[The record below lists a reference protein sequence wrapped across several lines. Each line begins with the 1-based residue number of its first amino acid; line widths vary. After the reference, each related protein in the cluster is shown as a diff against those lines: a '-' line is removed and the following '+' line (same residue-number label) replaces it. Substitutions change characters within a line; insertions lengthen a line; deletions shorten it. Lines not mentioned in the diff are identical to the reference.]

1 MTMNNTSTNRIQYTL
16 VCLFF
21 ASLNFEMFSPFVED
35 MSVSKIAA
43 FLYIL
48 GTFLTPLGSAF
59 STTKIRGVLTSIFV
73 MGGFMVLSSL
83 LNGCH
88 RVFDITL
95 FLNMIMFWL
104 MLNHYRRDPRIF
116 EEGLIW
122 FAISAALVGVLFMFG
137 VGVSIGEFNERYTIF
152 NDNQNTVGIKM
163 AISVLFLMNYTLHHS
178 VEKPIYKPWLLAL
191 TIPMFVVLF
200 ATASRTATLIVS
212 VGVILFVLFRP
223 SLSHWS
229 RFLWL
234 AFGVVVIYFGIH
246 LISEQELL
254 MSRILQT
261 TEEGSMAQRDVIWD
275 MYLKLIKENPI
286 LGVGFTGGEHIAL
299 QVFGKL
305 RSPHNVFVEVAL
317 YSGIMGFI
325 PFLFFVFYLY
335 RDAYKYAKEDKN
347 LAPLLMAVGL
357 AGMLLAGQALNVK
370 LFWTLAAYVISYQI
384 FHNIHKKRFL

>member
-1 MTMNNTSTNRIQYTL
+1 
-16 VCLFF
+16 
-21 ASLNFEMFSPFVED
+21 
-35 MSVSKIAA
+35 
-43 FLYIL
+43 
-48 GTFLTPLGSAF
+48 
-59 STTKIRGVLTSIFV
+59 
-73 MGGFMVLSSL
+73 
-83 LNGCH
+83 
-88 RVFDITL
+88 
-95 FLNMIMFWL
+95 

-122 FAISAALVGVLFMFG
+122 FALSAALVGVLFMFG
-137 VGVSIGEFNERYTIF
+137 VGVSIGEFSERYTIF

-163 AISVLFLMNYTLHHS
+163 AISILFLMNYTLHHS

-299 QVFGKL
+299 QVFGQL

-325 PFLFFVFYLY
+325 PFLFFVFCLY

-347 LAPLLMAVGL
+347 LAPLLMAIGL
-357 AGMLLAGQALNVK
+357 AGMLLSGQALNVK
-370 LFWTLAAYVISYQI
+370 LFWTLAAYAISYQI